1 MQRILLITC
10 IFIALYGT
18 PASAQPSDALPNYN
32 ADVLPILVK
41 HCILCHGP
49 GKQESNYRIDR
60 ISNLLSAGSS
70 ELPPIVP
77 GDPLKSHLWQRV
89 SSNEDA
95 ERMPP
100 KGQGLSGDEKATI
113 RTWIEGGAR
122 PPTAVITNAKTDHWS
137 FQAVQNPTPPNLKN
151 PQFAINEVD
160 AFVLAKLES
169 RSLSLSAPADKYT
182 LIRRLYLIM
191 LGLQPTEQEIKT
203 FVNDE
208 SPDAYQRLVE
218 DVLSSPHYGE
228 RWAQHWLDCV
238 RYAES
243 TGYEINKSIP
253 NIYPYRDYV
262 IQALNADLPY
272 DQFLREQ
279 IAGDG
284 YRKDAATGFLT
295 VGPHDTNPSPDPRLT
310 AMQFQDGHDEIIKTV
325 SAVTMGLTLGC
336 ARCHDHKFDPLTQH
350 DYYRIQSIFA
360 GVSYGSRAEQG
371 SNYDRMKTKA
381 ERLKPE
387 IERLTQNAAALQ
399 EQTGLQ
405 QAIDLREYDEH
416 FKPVETNRIRFLI
429 NRTNDGNNPELDD
442 VEIWTVAT
450 DTEPSI
456 NVAHRDS
463 GAVATSSPTA
473 KGNQG
478 KGPELLIDGSRQL
491 LLYFKAADKQNVWI
505 EIELDQSH
513 LIDRITIK
521 PRGRAVPTDYRIQIP
536 TADEKEWETIADSRN
551 RYPHL
556 TDIGDIGQIQLLGV
570 SNEQKTSIVETSAS
584 LRNYKKQYD
593 DLIRGHQ
600 IYVGQLH
607 TPRKTHLMVG
617 GDPEKPGAIVA
628 PGFLSVLSDMELD
641 DDSTDSERR
650 KALADAIASKSN
662 PLTARV
668 IANRIWQHYFG
679 TGLVD
684 TPSDFGLNGGRPSHA
699 KLLDW
704 LARYLMDHNWSLKQ
718 LHRKLLL
725 SATFRQASHTKLEAF
740 SIDANSRLLWRF
752 PPQRL
757 EGEVLRDTVLQASGK
772 LNTKQFGEPFKF
784 FEETTNQFAK
794 RVPLKTYGEAG
805 WRRMIYGEKVRLTQI
820 GIFGVFDCPD
830 ASQMTPK
837 RSVSTSAVQA
847 LALFNSDFVNRQA
860 KFMAD
865 SITNQ
870 FPDNTE
876 RQIICAFERTLS
888 RRPTQQELQ
897 RLVTFVEKNG
907 LHHLGRIL
915 FNLNEFAFVN

>member
-1 MQRILLITC
+1 MLRILQITC
-10 IFIALYGT
+10 IFVVFYGT
-18 PASAQPSDALPNYN
+18 PTSAQSPAAFPNYN
-32 ADVLPILVK
+32 TDVLPILVK

-49 GKQESNYRIDR
+49 GKQESNYRVDR
-60 ISNLLSAGSS
+60 IANLLSTGSS
-70 ELPPIVP
+70 ELPAIVP
-77 GDPLKSHLWQRV
+77 GDPLKSHLWQRI

-100 KGQGLSGDEKATI
+100 KGQGLSSDEKARI
-113 RTWIEGGAR
+113 RTWIEAGAR
-122 PPTAVITNAKTDHWS
+122 TPTAVINNAKTDHWS
-137 FQAVQNPTPPNLKN
+137 FQALQNPTPPILKN
-151 PQFAINEVD
+151 PESAINEVD
-160 AFVLAKLES
+160 AFVLAKLEP
-169 RSLSLSAPADKYT
+169 RRLSLSAPADKYT
-182 LIRRLYLIM
+182 LIRRIYLIM

-208 SPDAYQRLVE
+208 SPDAYHRLVE
-218 DVLSSPHYGE
+218 DILSSPHYGE

-262 IQALNADLPY
+262 IQAFNADLPY
-272 DQFLREQ
+272 DQFIREQ
-279 IAGDG
+279 IAGDA
-284 YRKDAATGFLT
+284 YRKDAATGFLM

-360 GVSYGSRAEQG
+360 GVSYGSRVEQG
-371 SNYDRMKTKA
+371 DDYDRMKTEA
-381 ERLKPE
+381 DRLKPE
-387 IERLTQNAAALQ
+387 IERLTENAATLQ

-416 FKPVETNRIRFLI
+416 FSAVETNRIRFLI
-429 NRTNDGNNPELDD
+429 NRTNDGSNPELDD

-450 DTEPSI
+450 DNESSI
-456 NVAHRDS
+456 NVAHRDY

-505 EIELDQSH
+505 EIQLNQSH

-536 TADEKEWETIADSRN
+536 SADEGWKTIKDSRH

-556 TDIGDIGQIQLLGV
+556 TDTGDIKKIQLLGV
-570 SNEQKTSIVETSAS
+570 TDKQKTAIVQNSAS
-584 LRNYKKQYD
+584 LRAVKQQYD
-593 DLIRGHQ
+593 ELIRGRQ
-600 IYVGQLH
+600 LYVGRLH
-607 TPRKTHLMVG
+607 TPRKTHLMEG
-617 GDPEKPGAIVA
+617 GDPEKPGAVVA
-628 PGFLSVLSDMELD
+628 PGFLSALSDIQLD
-641 DDSTDSERR
+641 DDSTDIQRR
-650 KALADAIASKSN
+650 KALGDAIASKSN

-668 IANRIWQHYFG
+668 ITNRIWQHYFG
-679 TGLVD
+679 TGIVD
-684 TPSDFGLNGGRPSHA
+684 TPSDFGLNGGRPSHGQ
-699 KLLDW
+699 LLDW
-704 LARYLMDHNWSLKQ
+704 LATYLIEHNWSLKQ

-725 SATFRQASHTKLEAF
+725 SATFRQASHTKPEAF

-757 EGEVLRDTVLQASGK
+757 EGEVLRDMVLQASGK

-794 RVPLKTYGEAG
+794 RVPLKTFDETG
-805 WRRMIYGEKVRLTQI
+805 WRRMIYGEKVRLTQV

-830 ASQMTPK
+830 GSQMTPK

-847 LALFNSDFVNRQA
+847 LALFNSEFVNRQA
-860 KFMAD
+860 QFMAD
-865 SITNQ
+865 DISSQ
-870 FPDNTE
+870 FPDDTE
-876 RQIICAFERTLS
+876 KQIICAFERILS

-897 RLVTFVEKNG
+897 QLVPFVEDEG

-915 FNLNEFAFVN
+915 FNLNEFVFIN